1 MIRNF
6 LYEIKKSDSINFA
19 FANILISLISVSTF
33 VLLSNFFSKDDFGLY
48 QLLISIIGAFYIFNL
63 SGFDIF
69 ISRQILS
76 KDKEYFIY
84 VLRKIMPI
92 SLVLLFLTSLMGIY
106 FFEKNKI
113 LISLAFFVA
122 FFQIFD
128 KYFLY
133 LEINQKF
140 KIMRYLDFFNKI
152 SILFIAI
159 FSIIFSISLNFFL
172 ILFSSV
178 LILFSI
184 SRLILQFKELNP
196 FIKLRNNYSLLNKQ
210 SLSRNITIGL
220 SSFALHLES
229 IILGLLNPS
238 LLSIYAV
245 GVIFP
250 AAAKNITKAS
260 IKPLI
265 FKWLNEG
272 QSEFQEKIFN
282 YFIFLFLFG
291 LLIFSSLFFISDFAI
306 KFFFPKYLES
316 IWIAKL
322 MSVPLITVFVT
333 NFCTYFILYDQ
344 NHKIVD
350 RIERFYSVSRILLCF
365 AIVPTYGIY
374 GAVLVVLLTELSRQ
388 FFYLFFFF
396 SNYKK

>member
-6 LYEIKKSDSINFA
+6 LYEIKESDSINFA

-69 ISRQILS
+69 ISRQILN

-113 LISLAFFVA
+113 LIFLAFFVA

-184 SRLILQFKELNP
+184 SRLILQFKALNP
-196 FIKLRNNYSLLNKQ
+196 FVKLRNNYSLLNKQ

-250 AAAKNITKAS
+250 AAAKNITKT
-260 IKPLI
+260 L
-265 FKWLNEG
+265 LLG
-272 QSEFQEKIFN
+272 
-282 YFIFLFLFG
+282 FIPMAEL
-291 LLIFSSLFFISDFAI
+291 
-306 KFFFPKYLES
+306 
-316 IWIAKL
+316 AKL
-322 MSVPLITVFVT
+322 KHFLIST
-333 NFCTYFILYDQ
+333 FI
-344 NHKIVD
+344 
-350 RIERFYSVSRILLCF
+350 IL
-365 AIVPTYGIY
+365 PG
-374 GAVLVVLLTELSRQ
+374 
-388 FFYLFFFF
+388 
-396 SNYKK
+396 K

>member
-1 MIRNF
+1 
-6 LYEIKKSDSINFA
+6 
-19 FANILISLISVSTF
+19 
-33 VLLSNFFSKDDFGLY
+33 
-48 QLLISIIGAFYIFNL
+48 
-63 SGFDIF
+63 
-69 ISRQILS
+69 
-76 KDKEYFIY
+76 
-84 VLRKIMPI
+84 MPI
-92 SLVLLFLTSLMGIY
+92 SLILLFLTSLMGIY

-159 FSIIFSISLNFFL
+159 FSIVFSISLNFFL
-172 ILFSSV
+172 FLFSSV

-291 LLIFSSLFFISDFAI
+291 LLIFSSLFFISDFATFVNQSFASARVWHLI
-306 KFFFPKYLES
+306 KRP
-316 IWIAKL
+316 
-322 MSVPLITVFVT
+322 
-333 NFCTYFILYDQ
+333 
-344 NHKIVD
+344 HK
-350 RIERFYSVSRILLCF
+350 RTRHKVS
-365 AIVPTYGIY
+365 AIFWP
-374 GAVLVVLLTELSRQ
+374 R
-388 FFYLFFFF
+388 
-396 SNYKK
+396 